1 MGTLVTDT
9 IAFNRLADLLG
20 SMGEPTR
27 YQGGAL
33 RTRGICHD
41 ASGIGAVSIRRGN
54 NGSLVVWCHAC
65 EDNKGFL
72 EAIGWT
78 EADLYDEPL
87 PERQRDRPADDLW
100 IPCKDR
106 GRDKGGPGHKRVAQ
120 YLYRDENGTVV
131 HGVTRCDH
139 KDFAQWRPDASTKS
153 GRRWSLNDERGNR
166 LVPLLPYR
174 LPELLAAKEA
184 DRVAF
189 IVEGEKDVHALVD
202 HGLVATCNAG
212 GAGKW
217 TAEHA
222 QYLESA
228 DVTIV
233 ADRDAKGREHA
244 EQVVTTL
251 RGVARSVYVVQAR
264 TGKDA
269 ADHFAAGHTDSEFV
283 QVWAPIPHPQDTAV
297 TA

>member
-1 MGTLVTDT
+1 MTDS

-27 YQGGAL
+27 YWGGAL
-33 RTRGICHD
+33 RTRGICHGGD
-41 ASGIGAVSIRRGN
+41 SPDTVAIRRGN
-54 NGSLVVWCHAC
+54 SGGVVIHCHSCNGNA
-65 EDNKGFL
+65 GFL
-72 EAIGWT
+72 DAIGWT
-78 EADLYDEPL
+78 EVDLFDEPL
-87 PERQRDRPADDLW
+87 ERTRDRPADDLW
-100 IPCKDR
+100 IPCRDR
-106 GRDKGGPGHKRVAQ
+106 GHKRVAQ
-120 YLYRDENGTVV
+120 YLYRDENGAVV

-139 KDFAQWRPDASTKS
+139 KCFAQWRPDDGTKS
-153 GRRWSLNDERGNR
+153 GRRWSLNDKDGNR
-166 LVPLLPYR
+166 LVRVVPFR
-174 LPELLAAKEA
+174 LPELLQARID

-189 IVEGEKDVHALVD
+189 LCEGEKDALALVD

-222 QYLESA
+222 QHLEGM

-233 ADRDAKGREHA
+233 ADRDEPGQRHA
-244 EQVVTTL
+244 LHVVETL
-251 RGVARSVYVVQAR
+251 RGIARSVYVVQAL

-269 ADHFAAGHTDSEFV
+269 ADHFAAGHKDSEFV
-283 QVWAPIPHPQDTAV
+283 QVWTPIPHPQDPAV